1 MMLLFLVALAMSQGR
16 PLCLPCSMSTFLNSP
31 RQDSSFGVSSSSSP
45 EIAHRMYRYEP
56 SNFCVAQQVR
66 DQSIVTLPQAET
78 VKSLNAEIAEISEA
92 ALFSIMMLV
101 LLFGTVFVIYLKH
114 RDPRAYELVK
124 IGNSR
129 KSRRV
134 RIMFDHFNAQQQKVR
149 TVVMLLLL
157 HEAQGVMSLE
167 N

>member
-1 MMLLFLVALAMSQGR
+1 
-16 PLCLPCSMSTFLNSP
+16 
-31 RQDSSFGVSSSSSP
+31 
-45 EIAHRMYRYEP
+45 MYRYEP

>member
-1 MMLLFLVALAMSQGR
+1 
-16 PLCLPCSMSTFLNSP
+16 
-31 RQDSSFGVSSSSSP
+31 
-45 EIAHRMYRYEP
+45 
-56 SNFCVAQQVR
+56 
-66 DQSIVTLPQAET
+66 